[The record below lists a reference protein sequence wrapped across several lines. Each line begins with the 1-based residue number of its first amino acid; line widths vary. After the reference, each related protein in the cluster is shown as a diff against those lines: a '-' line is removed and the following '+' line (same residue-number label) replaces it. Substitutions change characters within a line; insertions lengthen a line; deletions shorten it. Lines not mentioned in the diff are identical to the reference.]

1 MFVARKIPL
10 RYLCGLP
17 GTRYAHTASTLH
29 RQVSREKA
37 TNTTVCGSLRGLRS
51 CVCQLCARLQHMMM
65 VAETQSVPGPSSYS
79 MLLIHVFATTMTTSN
94 YLPTFALEIVQDLHQ
109 PAHMVAWLYATMTFS
124 SIVGMALMPR
134 WLERFET
141 RFILTTLSTLRFSSG
156 LLHVIAISVASFPF
170 QMPLLFGRLF
180 LHGISLGTTVVAN
193 TWIAIR
199 VPPTE
204 VPRAIAMVTAA
215 STLGVAFGPLLGNLF
230 AAVEPSLSADDA
242 AAGWS
247 TATTSLMLMLITALY
262 FEKGNLVK
270 TSPSVVEGENEHTGL
285 PPTILAVLLFACF
298 LNSMGTLGLE
308 SIVPLFLFDYY
319 KLDGGGSMPLYLI
332 LALSSLAATFVS
344 RTFGSPSQLSDLA
357 TAGLALSLIGLG
369 QVNWFNLTQGVT
381 LTNLLMS
388 VAAQAVSVT
397 IVITSVISAMTL
409 RTVPHRQAKLQ
420 AGVGMV
426 VQIGRAVG
434 PIFATELYEAGNYL
448 INGSGGNIA
457 LAFGSIETIVGCLL
471 PVLFAK
477 HLFDFDPSGGKNEKG
492 LGNTFEL

>member
-1 MFVARKIPL
+1 
-10 RYLCGLP
+10 
-17 GTRYAHTASTLH
+17 
-29 RQVSREKA
+29 
-37 TNTTVCGSLRGLRS
+37 
-51 CVCQLCARLQHMMM
+51 MMM

-270 TSPSVVEGENEHTGL
+270 VSKDKDGKIKKEILTKKWHDWIDYWAVDFDYESRKEIIKRAKGFGEKGEKDVYTPEDGYFVDTEEVWSGNYIFENEWQSFRTKKDRELELTSASHTYEKKGRYIIAVKVVDIFGNDTRTL
-285 PPTILAVLLFACF
+285 VPISIL
-298 LNSMGTLGLE
+298 
-308 SIVPLFLFDYY
+308 
-319 KLDGGGSMPLYLI
+319 
-332 LALSSLAATFVS
+332 
-344 RTFGSPSQLSDLA
+344 
-357 TAGLALSLIGLG
+357 
-369 QVNWFNLTQGVT
+369 
-381 LTNLLMS
+381 
-388 VAAQAVSVT
+388 
-397 IVITSVISAMTL
+397 
-409 RTVPHRQAKLQ
+409 
-420 AGVGMV
+420 
-426 VQIGRAVG
+426 
-434 PIFATELYEAGNYL
+434 
-448 INGSGGNIA
+448 
-457 LAFGSIETIVGCLL
+457 
-471 PVLFAK
+471 
-477 HLFDFDPSGGKNEKG
+477 
-492 LGNTFEL
+492 

>member
-1 MFVARKIPL
+1 MFVARKIPM

-17 GTRYAHTASTLH
+17 GMRTQRPLSTGKFL
-29 RQVSREKA
+29 EKA
-37 TNTTVCGSLRGLRS
+37 TNAQLCVCVAHSAASAR
-51 CVCQLCARLQHMMM
+51 VCQLCARLQHMMM
-65 VAETQSVPGPSSYS
+65 VAETQSFPGPSSYS
-79 MLLIHVFATTMTTSN
+79 MLLLHVFATTMTTSN

-156 LLHVIAISVASFPF
+156 LLHVIAIRVASFPF

-319 KLDGGGSMPLYLI
+319 QLDGGGSMPLYLI

-381 LTNLLMS
+381 LTYLLVS